1 MTLSISGEIE
11 IERLALEYNV
21 YITGRS
27 SAFIAFLEIT
37 ASNQKWTDLLK
48 DIKSVFF
55 FFTNPIF
62 VKIVWLEHYSV
73 YAGGFCCWFLARF
86 QTTPLCKDDPCSRSL
101 LPSFW
106 VLPWKL
112 YSGNYLPE
120 SRAVQWNVTILYGFG
135 ETAKWAKFK
144 HFKVFA
150 GVHVVGVY
158 EVTCVWYYSL
168 VEYCRCWSKVWAVRR
183 NGSVHS
189 PDSLNLW
196 VTSSP
201 WLSLVRLCTRTSDS
215 PPPHHRVFHSSI

>member
-1 MTLSISGEIE
+1 MTLSISGEIAG
-11 IERLALEYNV
+11 LALEYNL

-27 SAFIAFLEIT
+27 SAYLLHFWKLLQVIKSGLIFWKI
-37 ASNQKWTDLLK
+37 SNQ
-48 DIKSVFF
+48 IFSSS
-55 FFTNPIF
+55 PIQILWRLWGWNIT
-62 VKIVWLEHYSV
+62 VYMLEVSAADFWPDSRPHP
-73 YAGGFCCWFLARF
+73 YARMTRVHFCRLFGCCLENYILG
-86 QTTPLCKDDPCSRSL
+86 T
-101 LPSFW
+101 
-106 VLPWKL
+106 
-112 YSGNYLPE
+112 YLPE

-189 PDSLNLW
+189 PDSLDLW

-201 WLSLVRLCTRTSDS
+201 WLSLVRLCTRTSVS
-215 PPPHHRVFHSSI
+215 PLPHRVFHSSI

>member
-1 MTLSISGEIE
+1 MTLSISGEIA
-11 IERLALEYNV
+11 RMALEYIL

-27 SAFIAFLEIT
+27 SAYLLHFWKLLQVIKSGLIFWKI
-37 ASNQKWTDLLK
+37 SNQ
-48 DIKSVFF
+48 IFSSS
-55 FFTNPIF
+55 PIQF
-62 VKIVWLEHYSV
+62 LWRLWGWNI

-86 QTTPLCKDDPCSRSL
+86 QTTPLCKDDPRSHSL

-112 YSGNYLPE
+112 YSRLGFSQGNLPNF
-120 SRAVQWNVTILYGFG
+120 SAQWNVTSLYQVR
-135 ETAKWAKFK
+135 ETTNWAKFK

-168 VEYCRCWSKVWAVRR
+168 VEYCRCRCWSKVWAVRR

-189 PDSLNLW
+189 PDSLDLW

-201 WLSLVRLCTRTSDS
+201 WLSLVRLCTRTSVS
-215 PPPHHRVFHSSI
+215 PPPS